1 MATILLIASG
11 TSMTRLA
18 EQFRNTLA
26 FPETLSIISACME
39 EARDYVRREL
49 PEDVDV
55 IIARGNT
62 AKVLK
67 NARISIPV
75 VSIPV
80 RDIELIQSVTE
91 ASRLYGKDAPIAYIG
106 LEDTIR
112 SVREFL
118 KQIHE
123 NLLFYAVESSQ
134 DIRTCIL
141 QAKKAR
147 AAAVIGGVRTQE
159 LARQQGLDA
168 VCLESSVESIREAYE
183 RAMELQKGV
192 QLQNRKLQERLTMM
206 NAISDGLI
214 SANEKGRITL
224 FNSAAQRIFQCTEP
238 QILGKSC
245 TALFSD
251 QEKAVINRVLLRGDS
266 VLGHLA
272 VVQGAEYTLDFHPIL
287 VKKRIRGLLI
297 TLRPFASQPLL
308 SASAAG
314 HTGRRAEKHV
324 GCQAAKHIGCRTEK
338 GPGLSLPPGQFL
350 ISDLFGEDPASL
362 QTRILASQYASAP
375 APVLLAGEAGTGK
388 AALAHWIHENSPRR
402 EELFLARDSREL
414 CPEDFFS
421 AHRGTL
427 YIRNI
432 EQIPASMGTFLLE
445 YLRTGAVPLSDHTRQ
460 ELDVRILSG
469 SSVNPAPLLPA
480 GLYYPLKRPD
490 PPGSGAPAAESRHSP
505 FIPADVGPGASPE
518 RPAGRRIRPF
528 GPDFGPEGDRRR
540 SLPGSSIP
548 ADVLCLARQSY
559 PAGEPLSPPELPAGA
574 AAHSGTAR
582 GPVRRQQV
590 LPASGTNSQ
599 HCIGSCRLNYRR
611 LNCWR
616 PNYRRVPDWKTG
628 GLLHPQPAG
637 DLRRTA
643 GHGPVLPRQ
652 KKPDRRKIRRQPLD
666 SLALLPHDGWG
677 GYHLRPRNGSA
688 PLSAPK
694 MCAVQSVCRL
704 SDVRTDTGHR
714 I

>member
-55 IIARGNT
+55 IIAWGNT

-214 SANEKGRITL
+214 STNEKGRITL

-272 VVQGAEYTLDFHPIL
+272 VIQGAEYTLDFHPIL

-314 HTGRRAEKHV
+314 HTGRRAEKHA
-324 GCQAAKHIGCRTEK
+324 GCQAAKHTGRRTEK

-445 YLRTGAVPLSDHTRQ
+445 YLRTSAVPLSDHTRQ

-480 GLYYPLKRPD
+480 GLYYRLSALILPVPALRQRRADILPLFLRMWSQEHLQSARQAAA
-490 PPGSGAPAAESRHSP
+490 SGPSDQTSDQKGTDA
-505 FIPADVGPGASPE
+505 VLSPE
-518 RPAGRRIRPF
+518 AA
-528 GPDFGPEGDRRR
+528 
-540 SLPGSSIP
+540 SLLTSYAWPGNLTQLEN
-548 ADVLCLARQSY
+548 LCLRLAC
-559 PAGEPLSPPELPAGA
+559 LPELPLTPEQLAAQLDDSRYYQHLGPTASTALTPAALTTAALTAGIPTA
-574 AAHSGTAR
+574 AASLTGKPEGFFIH
-582 GPVRRQQV
+582 
-590 LPASGTNSQ
+590 N
-599 HCIGSCRLNYRR
+599 RLVTYDELRAMDRYYQGKKSLIAEKLGVSRSTLWRYYR
-611 LNCWR
+611 
-616 PNYRRVPDWKTG
+616 TMEG
-628 GLLHPQPAG
+628 E
-637 DLRRTA
+637 
-643 GHGPVLPRQ
+643 
-652 KKPDRRKIRRQPLD
+652 
-666 SLALLPHDGWG
+666 
-677 GYHLRPRNGSA
+677 
-688 PLSAPK
+688 
-694 MCAVQSVCRL
+694 
-704 SDVRTDTGHR
+704 DTT
-714 I
+714 

>member
-192 QLQNRKLQERLTMM
+192 QLQNR
-206 NAISDGLI
+206 
-214 SANEKGRITL
+214 
-224 FNSAAQRIFQCTEP
+224 
-238 QILGKSC
+238 
-245 TALFSD
+245 
-251 QEKAVINRVLLRGDS
+251 
-266 VLGHLA
+266 
-272 VVQGAEYTLDFHPIL
+272 
-287 VKKRIRGLLI
+287 
-297 TLRPFASQPLL
+297 
-308 SASAAG
+308 
-314 HTGRRAEKHV
+314 
-324 GCQAAKHIGCRTEK
+324 
-338 GPGLSLPPGQFL
+338 
-350 ISDLFGEDPASL
+350 
-362 QTRILASQYASAP
+362 
-375 APVLLAGEAGTGK
+375 
-388 AALAHWIHENSPRR
+388 
-402 EELFLARDSREL
+402 
-414 CPEDFFS
+414 
-421 AHRGTL
+421 
-427 YIRNI
+427 
-432 EQIPASMGTFLLE
+432 
-445 YLRTGAVPLSDHTRQ
+445 
-460 ELDVRILSG
+460 
-469 SSVNPAPLLPA
+469 
-480 GLYYPLKRPD
+480 
-490 PPGSGAPAAESRHSP
+490 
-505 FIPADVGPGASPE
+505 
-518 RPAGRRIRPF
+518 
-528 GPDFGPEGDRRR
+528 
-540 SLPGSSIP
+540 
-548 ADVLCLARQSY
+548 
-559 PAGEPLSPPELPAGA
+559 
-574 AAHSGTAR
+574 
-582 GPVRRQQV
+582 
-590 LPASGTNSQ
+590 
-599 HCIGSCRLNYRR
+599 
-611 LNCWR
+611 
-616 PNYRRVPDWKTG
+616 
-628 GLLHPQPAG
+628 
-637 DLRRTA
+637 
-643 GHGPVLPRQ
+643 
-652 KKPDRRKIRRQPLD
+652 
-666 SLALLPHDGWG
+666 
-677 GYHLRPRNGSA
+677 NG
-688 PLSAPK
+688 
-694 MCAVQSVCRL
+694 
-704 SDVRTDTGHR
+704 
-714 I
+714 